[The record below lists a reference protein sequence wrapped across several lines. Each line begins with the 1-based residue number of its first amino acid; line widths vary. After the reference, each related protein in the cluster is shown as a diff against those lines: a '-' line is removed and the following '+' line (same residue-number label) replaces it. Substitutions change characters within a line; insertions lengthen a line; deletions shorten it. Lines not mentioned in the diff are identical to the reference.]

1 MTFMSF
7 PRRLAC
13 LALMVIGGVHAGVF
27 EDDEARRAILDLRQ
41 RVENLRQ
48 AQQNSDNSLQR
59 AVESMGKLQQT
70 LRDQTTKDVQQET
83 SRMQQGLLQ
92 LQSQIDGL
100 KQSLSEM
107 RGYSDQL
114 TRDISL
120 LQRSQKEG
128 LSSIDQRL
136 AKMEE
141 RFAKQEPVMVQLDG
155 LEFQADPAEKKDYEL
170 ALATFR
176 KGEFAG
182 AIQAFS
188 SFLRKYPD
196 SGFRQSGLFWLASAK
211 YVKQDYLDAANQ
223 LKAFAAM
230 NEGHA
235 KFPEALL
242 TLGNAQ
248 IELKLPMDAKKTLN
262 DLVDQYPNTDAA
274 AAAKARL
281 AKLK

>member
-1 MTFMSF
+1 MTFVSL
-7 PRRLAC
+7 PRRLAW
-13 LALMVIGGVHAGVF
+13 LTLIGVGSLHAGVF

-48 AQQNSDNSLQR
+48 AQQSSESSLQR
-59 AVESMGKLQQT
+59 AVDGMGKLQQT

-100 KQSLSEM
+100 KQSISEM
-107 RGYSDQL
+107 RGNSDQL
-114 TRDISL
+114 ARDISL
-120 LQRSQKEG
+120 LQKSQKEALVG
-128 LSSIDQRL
+128 IDQRL

-155 LEFQADPAEKKDYEL
+155 LEFQAEPAEKKDYEL

-188 SFLRKYPD
+188 MFLRKYPD

-248 IELKLPMDAKKTLN
+248 IELKLPQDAKKTLN

-274 AAAKARL
+274 AAAKSRL

>member
-1 MTFMSF
+1 MCSS
-7 PRRLAC
+7 
-13 LALMVIGGVHAGVF
+13 
-27 EDDEARRAILDLRQ
+27 DL
-41 RVENLRQ
+41 
-48 AQQNSDNSLQR
+48 
-59 AVESMGKLQQT
+59 
-70 LRDQTTKDVQQET
+70 
-83 SRMQQGLLQ
+83 
-92 LQSQIDGL
+92 
-100 KQSLSEM
+100 
-107 RGYSDQL
+107 
-114 TRDISL
+114 
-120 LQRSQKEG
+120 
-128 LSSIDQRL
+128 
-136 AKMEE
+136 
-141 RFAKQEPVMVQLDG
+141 
-155 LEFQADPAEKKDYEL
+155 
-170 ALATFR
+170 
-176 KGEFAG
+176 FAG